1 MNGCRAVSSITTAMN
16 SMYLVIRVLH
26 VLSAALWVG
35 VALFSSL
42 FLTPAA
48 QDLGPDG
55 MKMMAAL
62 RKRGFVAY
70 VPVIATISLLSG
82 VWLFWRF
89 TAGFSPEVSRSR
101 AGMAFSLGA
110 ACGLVAFI
118 LSGAVLSVSLSKAV
132 RLSAEAAGLKDG
144 PDKAGRLARAA
155 ALRQRAAVAGQIVS
169 VLLLAATAAMALAR
183 YF

>member
-1 MNGCRAVSSITTAMN
+1 MSHI
-16 SMYLVIRVLH
+16 YLLIRVLH
-26 VLSAALWVG
+26 VLAALLWAG
-35 VALFSSL
+35 VAVFSSV
-42 FLTPAA
+42 FLTPALR
-48 QDLGPDG
+48 DLGPDG
-55 MKMMAAL
+55 TKVMLAL
-62 RKRGFVAY
+62 RKRGFVVY
-70 VPVIATISLLSG
+70 PPVIATVTLLSG

-155 ALRQRAAVAGQIVS
+155 ALRRRAAVAGQIVS